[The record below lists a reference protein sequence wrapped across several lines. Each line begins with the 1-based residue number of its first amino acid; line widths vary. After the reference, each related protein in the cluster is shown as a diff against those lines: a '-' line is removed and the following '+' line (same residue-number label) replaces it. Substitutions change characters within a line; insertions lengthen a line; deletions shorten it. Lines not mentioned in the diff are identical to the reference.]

1 MVFSL
6 RSYQEEAVTDLLDS
20 ILRGETS
27 GVTALVTGGGKSVI
41 LAEAVRR
48 VRTMWNGRVLVLTHV
63 AELVTQDVAAIAK
76 LNTPFDIGVNCAALN
91 RRDTQHPIVVATIGS
106 IAKNLDAL
114 GVRHLVLI
122 DECFPGHV
130 EVLTATGFKRFDM
143 LTEADTVAQVDGT
156 FKLSFCKPKLVAT
169 KPATPVVR
177 LHSAQAIDLPM
188 TSGHQIVQY
197 RKADGT
203 VRKCA
208 VTDATFNYT
217 WSLPAGA
224 SSTAVASDADLTVF
238 ERYAIAFQADG
249 SYHNRCSSAA
259 QITAFMFSKQRKIDA
274 FRVLLADGEWTYREE
289 LVARGVS
296 DKVKPRTRFFVYG
309 APHVTKDVASVF
321 NLTELSTL
329 KARKIVEYMNIW
341 DGHVAA
347 KNTYL
352 FTSTDKR
359 ATDFYQAVAVIAGY
373 TARQRTVVDTRKST
387 YSDVHR
393 LSIIKQQFI
402 GTQNMHL
409 DTNVPEQPDK
419 VYCVRVPEGN
429 IVVRSNGATV
439 ITGNCHRVSVAEQTQ
454 YNQVIRHFRALTPKM
469 YTWGLTAT
477 PYRQGQGL
485 LTDGDG
491 ALFDQIITDMT
502 VGDKFTWFIDQ
513 GYLVD
518 VKSVRTETEIDVAEV
533 SVSNSGE
540 FNQKELQQVT
550 DQHEITRKILL
561 EAEPHIIASR
571 ACMIFAVGVSHAWH
585 VHAQLAELL
594 GIHAVVVV
602 GDTATKDRSEA
613 FRLFK
618 TGAAKVLI
626 NCGVATTGFDY
637 PAVDLL
643 VVIRAIR
650 STSLWVQIVGRA
662 LRPVYAPGYDL
673 STQEGR
679 LAAIE
684 HSPKGRYAKV
694 LDFGGNAMRLGE
706 VNAPAIP
713 SNKKKNRDPNAPNEP
728 PPAKSCPSC
737 QAVMASN
744 VRECRFCGFEFP
756 ITTLHAHADGSDIIK
771 RESDKAEAPAIPK
784 PKGSRIHHTVYSTVY
799 SVHVAKNG
807 QSQLRAVYT
816 TGRGTVSEF
825 FSFATEAKAEGR
837 LRAWWRKVT
846 PPKTAVPKTA
856 REAVDFLTGGTV
868 ESIAFVV
875 TQLKGD
881 YNNVVGH
888 FHTREALDAFMGEP
902 TSE

>member
-48 VRTMWNGRVLVLTHV
+48 VRTMWNGRILVLTHV

-76 LNTPFDIGVNCAALN
+76 LNTPFDVGVNCSALN

-122 DECFPGHV
+122 DE
-130 EVLTATGFKRFDM
+130 A
-143 LTEADTVAQVDGT
+143 
-156 FKLSFCKPKLVAT
+156 
-169 KPATPVVR
+169 
-177 LHSAQAIDLPM
+177 
-188 TSGHQIVQY
+188 
-197 RKADGT
+197 
-203 VRKCA
+203 
-208 VTDATFNYT
+208 
-217 WSLPAGA
+217 
-224 SSTAVASDADLTVF
+224 
-238 ERYAIAFQADG
+238 
-249 SYHNRCSSAA
+249 
-259 QITAFMFSKQRKIDA
+259 
-274 FRVLLADGEWTYREE
+274 
-289 LVARGVS
+289 
-296 DKVKPRTRFFVYG
+296 
-309 APHVTKDVASVF
+309 
-321 NLTELSTL
+321 
-329 KARKIVEYMNIW
+329 
-341 DGHVAA
+341 
-347 KNTYL
+347 
-352 FTSTDKR
+352 
-359 ATDFYQAVAVIAGY
+359 
-373 TARQRTVVDTRKST
+373 
-387 YSDVHR
+387 
-393 LSIIKQQFI
+393 
-402 GTQNMHL
+402 
-409 DTNVPEQPDK
+409 
-419 VYCVRVPEGN
+419 
-429 IVVRSNGATV
+429 
-439 ITGNCHRVSVAEQTQ
+439 HRVSPTEQTQ

-485 LTDGDG
+485 LTEGDG
-491 ALFDQIITDMT
+491 ALFDHIITDMT

-561 EAEPHIIASR
+561 EAEPHIVAAR

-585 VHAQLAELL
+585 VHALLAELL

-602 GDTATKDRSEA
+602 GDTVTKERNEA

-618 TGAAKVLI
+618 TGTVKVLI

-637 PAVDLL
+637 NAVDLL

-684 HSPKGRYAKV
+684 HSPKGRYSKV

-713 SNKKKNRDPNAPNEP
+713 SNKKKKRDPNAPNEP
-728 PPAKSCPSC
+728 PPAKSCPMC

-756 ITTLHAHADGSDIIK
+756 ITTLHEHADGSDIIK
-771 RESDKAEAPAIPK
+771 READKAEAPVLPK

-816 TGRGTVSEF
+816 TGRGTVAEF

-837 LRAWWRKVT
+837 LQAWWRKVT